1 MNTQRVQEAA
11 GRQIEVLFVDE
22 QRSLLVEVA
31 EDTDADHIASALVD
45 CLHASSLDVAEGRLR
60 DGLEGRGT
68 VRRAP

>member
-1 MNTQRVQEAA
+1 MNAQRVQEAA

-22 QRSLLVEVA
+22 QRSLMIDVVD
-31 EDTDADHIASALVD
+31 DTDADHIAAALVD
-45 CLHASSLDVAEGRLR
+45 CLHASTVDDAEGRLQ